1 MPSMSLVHCEL
12 TLEPQFSPWLVAEQ
26 EAAGGNALVQLA
38 TGPGPMTSL
47 TQRSV
52 LQGQVSAEAH
62 CALKLCG
69 PFSMGH
75 GQPVGLG
82 HIRDLPGHS
91 ISCTPS
97 SVLRHSTLVI
107 LCQLTTFKVGHL
119 CPKYW
124 PHLPSSHS
132 PNLS

>member
-1 MPSMSLVHCEL
+1 MLSMSFVHCEL
-12 TLEPQFSPWLVAEQ
+12 ILEPQFSPWLVAGQ

-38 TGPGPMTSL
+38 AGPGPMTSL

-52 LQGQVSAEAH
+52 LQGQVSAEARY
-62 CALKLCG
+62 ALKLCG

-97 SVLRHSTLVI
+97 SVFRHFAATCAPNTGPISQAATPQTCHDI
-107 LCQLTTFKVGHL
+107 GHI
-119 CPKYW
+119 
-124 PHLPSSHS
+124 
-132 PNLS
+132 